1 MASLIQCV
9 LTDVTPAGTS
19 MTEEEVLATY
29 DLDAVAISN
38 VEGGWESV
46 DVGDPADP
54 HHPDLHDKDFE
65 DEGPSVY
72 ERKGFMIVRGIR
84 DSLPI
89 WFVYE
94 SSTVGVH

>member
-1 MASLIQCV
+1 MSSLIQRV
-9 LTDVTPAGTS
+9 LADVTPPGTS
-19 MTEEEVLATY
+19 MSEEEVLATY
-29 DLDAVAISN
+29 DLDANAISA

-54 HHPDLHDKDFE
+54 HHSDLHDRDFE

-72 ERKGFMIVRGIR
+72 ERKGFTIVRGLR
-84 DSLPI
+84 DSLPV

-94 SSTVGVH
+94 AATVGVH

>member
-1 MASLIQCV
+1 MSSLIQCV
-9 LTDVTPAGTS
+9 LTDVTPTGTS

-29 DLDAVAISN
+29 DLDATAIAG

-46 DVGDPADP
+46 NVGDHADP

-84 DSLPI
+84 DALPV

-94 SSTVGVH
+94 SATVGVH

>member
-1 MASLIQCV
+1 MSSLIQCV
-9 LTDVTPAGTS
+9 LSDVTPAGTS
-19 MTEEEVLATY
+19 MSEEEVLASY
-29 DLDAVAISN
+29 DLDALAIAD
-38 VEGGWESV
+38 VEGGWEPV

-54 HHPDLHDKDFE
+54 QHSDLHRTDFE

-84 DSLPI
+84 NSLPV

>member
-9 LTDVTPAGTS
+9 LSDVTPAGTS
-19 MTEEEVLATY
+19 MSEEEVLATY
-29 DLDAVAISN
+29 DLDAIAIPN
-38 VEGGWESV
+38 VEGGWEPV
-46 DVGDPADP
+46 DVGDHADP
-54 HHPDLHDKDFE
+54 HHSELHDKDFE

-94 SSTVGVH
+94 ASTVGVH